1 MVHKEQ
7 KSPKQNDGRR
17 RGRVAVLKAMRKNVV
32 RQAALAILL
41 IVQLVILLFAITAA
55 WYTNIVQ
62 TNDLVLETA
71 VWGFEGSVQLG
82 DEPIKAAPGD
92 DGVIPFMAV
101 NNSDE
106 ITEVSVNIS
115 KINMDPEMQKRI
127 YFYVDTD
134 RVWNSEVTERVY
146 LGNTASYTYIMP
158 GQGELTLTEDE
169 ELCND
174 APLRWQWVY
183 DLLGYYVLGMV
194 TEDIAF
200 VEEYLRPIE
209 YDYDEIRT
217 TFEPDDGALATID
230 GVTTAA
236 EFLQQLSQSDGYEGS
251 INTDE
256 AVGGYYPV
264 DVDDSGYGVWAYLCD
279 NSEILQNT
287 DYDTKLGTGEVTIS
301 NFTAKATISAQNSK
315 IEMTQDDAIVDV
327 QEMIES
333 DMTEETIATEESGTI
348 EESGAADGNA

>member
-1 MVHKEQ
+1 MVHKER

-17 RGRVAVLKAMRKNVV
+17 SGRAANLKAMRKNVV
-32 RQAALAILL
+32 RQAALAVLL
-41 IVQLVILLFAITAA
+41 IVQLVVILFSITAA
-55 WYTNIVQ
+55 WYTNIAQ

-82 DEPIKAAPGD
+82 EEPIKAAPGD

-106 ITEVSVNIS
+106 ITEVGVNIS
-115 KINMDPEMQKRI
+115 KINMDQEMQKRI
-127 YFYVDTD
+127 YFYADTQ

-146 LGNTASYTYIMP
+146 LGDTASYTYIMP

-174 APLRWQWVY
+174 VPLKWQWVY
-183 DLLGYYVLGMV
+183 DLLGYYMLGVV
-194 TEDIAF
+194 TEDGPII
-200 VEEYLRPIE
+200 EEYLRPIE
-209 YDYDEIRT
+209 YHYDEIKT
-217 TFEPDDGALATID
+217 TFEEDGTLATID

-236 EFLQQLSQSDGYEGS
+236 EFLQQVSQSDGYVGN
-251 INTDE
+251 INVDE

-264 DVDDSGYGVWAYLCD
+264 EVDESGYGVWAYLC
-279 NSEILQNT
+279 SYTEIQQNI
-287 DYDTKLGTGEVTIS
+287 DYDTKLGSGEVTIS
-301 NFTAKATISAQNSK
+301 NFTAKATISAQNSR
-315 IEMTQDDAIVDV
+315 IEMTPDDTTVDV

-333 DMTEETIATEESGTI
+333 DMTEETVVTG
-348 EESGAADGNA
+348 ESGAADGTA